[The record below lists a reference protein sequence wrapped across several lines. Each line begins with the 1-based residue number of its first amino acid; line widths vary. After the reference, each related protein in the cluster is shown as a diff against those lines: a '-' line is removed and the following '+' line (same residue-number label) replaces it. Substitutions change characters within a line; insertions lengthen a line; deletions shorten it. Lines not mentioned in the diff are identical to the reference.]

1 MRENNLSRYEL
12 MWMMVLFDL
21 PVVESDER
29 KAATDFRNFLLD
41 NGFAMVQYSIYIKL
55 FSGKDACEKYY
66 KLIKNNLPPQGK
78 VDILT
83 ITDKQY
89 ANIISYSSGEKI
101 EKKTIGTAVIILR
114 FRQKK
119 YALRSLISL
128 VEMTYKRR
136 IITD

>member
-21 PVVESDER
+21 PVVESNER
-29 KAATDFRNFLLD
+29 KAATNFRNFLLD

-101 EKKTIGTAVIILR
+101 EKKQSEQLLL
-114 FRQKK
+114 F
-119 YALRSLISL
+119 
-128 VEMTYKRR
+128 
-136 IITD
+136 

>member
-21 PVVESDER
+21 PVVEKVER

-41 NGFAMVQYSIYIKL
+41 NGFSMIQYSIYTKL

-66 KLIKNNLPPQGK
+66 KLIKNNLPQHGK

-89 ANIISYSSGEKI
+89 GNIISYSTGEKV
-101 EKKTIGTAVIILR
+101 EKKNNGELYL
-114 FRQKK
+114 F
-119 YALRSLISL
+119 
-128 VEMTYKRR
+128 
-136 IITD
+136 

>member
-1 MRENNLSRYEL
+1 MKTFELNRYEL

-21 PVVESDER
+21 PVIEKKER

-66 KLIKNNLPPQGK
+66 KLIKNNLPQMGK

-89 ANIISYSSGEKI
+89 SNIISYSSGAKI
-101 EKKTIGTAVIILR
+101 EKKQPEQLLL
-114 FRQKK
+114 F
-119 YALRSLISL
+119 
-128 VEMTYKRR
+128 
-136 IITD
+136 

>member
-1 MRENNLSRYEL
+1 

-21 PVVESDER
+21 PVVESNER

-66 KLIKNNLPPQGK
+66 KLIKNNLPSQGK

-101 EKKTIGTAVIILR
+101 EKKQSEQLLL
-114 FRQKK
+114 F
-119 YALRSLISL
+119 
-128 VEMTYKRR
+128 
-136 IITD
+136 